1 MASAAARAL
10 QRRRPRAQGLG
21 KTIQTIS
28 LLATLAER
36 KGVAGP
42 HMILAPK
49 AVQSNW
55 AAEFAKW
62 APGLKAVLYDG
73 TPDERRALRTEH
85 VEPGGFN
92 TLITHYDLALRDRAA
107 LRKARRPWRR
117 PAPRPAPRRPS
128 AGARFVAGRAAA
140 PADSDACRQ
149 SRLPIYH
156 TTSRGHGRTG
166 FWRPT

>member
-1 MASAAARAL
+1 MAAHTL
-10 QRRRPRAQGLG
+10 RRRRAHAQGLG

-36 KGVAGP
+36 KGVPGP

-73 TPDERRALRTEH
+73 TPDERRALRAEH

-107 LRKARRPWRR
+107 LRKARRPAAPARARR
-117 PAPRPAPRRPS
+117 APRRPTAS
-128 AGARFVAGRAAA
+128 ARPVVARATAL
-140 PADSDACRQ
+140 ADSNTGRQ
-149 SRLPIYH
+149 TRSLAH
-156 TTSRGHGRTG
+156 RTKPCKHAG
-166 FWRPT
+166 TGYWRAT